1 MVVFDNSIFC
11 LALHPDAKPRS
22 AVDRPKDRI
31 QHLIDTLRDN
41 KEIVVIPA
49 PVLSEFL
56 VFAGTDAPEYLIRIR
71 ESSTLRVEPFDERA
85 AIELADIEIAARA
98 KGNKR
103 GSATTSEW
111 QKVKFDRQ
119 IVAIAKAH
127 GAKIIYS
134 DDLDIKSH
142 GTDCGVT
149 VLGLADLPLPPA
161 VQEELFQPPS
171 PENTK

>member
-1 MVVFDNSIFC
+1 
-11 LALHPDAKPRS
+11 
-22 AVDRPKDRI
+22 
-31 QHLIDTLRDN
+31 
-41 KEIVVIPA
+41 VVIPA

-56 VFAGTDAPEYLIRIR
+56 VFAGTDAPEYLVRIR

-85 AIELADIEIAARA
+85 AIELADIEIAART

-127 GAKIIYS
+127 GAKVIYS
-134 DDLDIKSH
+134 DDPDIKSH
-142 GTDCGVT
+142 GTDCGIT

-161 VQEELFQPPS
+161 VQEELFQQETTREPKQSGQETIAPGAPDEGS
-171 PENTK
+171 APGPTAGEAGAETAEAKTKGEPNK